1 MPSQGSNAQNAMLST
16 GPRSLEG
23 KVAVG
28 RNATKHGAFSEAVL
42 VLGED
47 PAAFEALHD
56 GMVESLQP
64 VGPLEEQLVGRMASL
79 WWRTQ
84 RVGKV
89 EREGLE
95 YALRKHEATST
106 PSLVAT
112 CGVMA
117 FGDGHHQERLLRYE
131 SQLERSFFRLLHE
144 LERIQARR
152 KGDAVLPPVVMDV
165 NLNGV

>member
-1 MPSQGSNAQNAMLST
+1 M
-16 GPRSLEG
+16 
-23 KVAVG
+23 
-28 RNATKHGAFSEAVL
+28 
-42 VLGED
+42 
-47 PAAFEALHD
+47 
-56 GMVESLQP
+56 
-64 VGPLEEQLVGRMASL
+64 GPLEEHLVGRMASL

-95 YALRKHEATST
+95 YALRKQGSCST
-106 PSLVAT
+106 PNLAAT

-117 FGDGHHQERLLRYE
+117 LGDGHHQERLLRYE